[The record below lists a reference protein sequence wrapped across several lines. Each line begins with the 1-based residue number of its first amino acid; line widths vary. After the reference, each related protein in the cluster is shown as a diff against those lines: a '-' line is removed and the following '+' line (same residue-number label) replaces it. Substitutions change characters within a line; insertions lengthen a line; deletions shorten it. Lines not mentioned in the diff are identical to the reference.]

1 MNINIHN
8 IEKVRVKHEHHW
20 ADKDGLGF
28 FVLRL
33 AIIDDDKTIDI
44 NLYSQKP
51 FEFEVPE
58 PRVIE

>member
-1 MNINIHN
+1 MNINIHSV
-8 IEKVRVKHEHHW
+8 IGIVAKHEHHW
-20 ADKDGLGF
+20 ADKDELGF

-33 AIIDDDKTIDI
+33 AIIDDDTTIDI